1 MTQRRDRTDDKDA
14 DQQQLTPFQE
24 ECKQILSERLQYGK
38 VVSGKSFGAHL
49 HCYKNKDCDDAD
61 DNNEKRNQQ
70 KKHEHGETVV
80 LCVDEDENDDKQAS
94 SSQST
99 LASDLR
105 YLSVASRVANTARKR
120 FFVAFRENDDSS
132 QKVEN
137 DDDEK
142 STKKKKGIKMLE
154 LTTLTV

>member
-14 DQQQLTPFQE
+14 DEQQLTPFQE
-24 ECKQILSERLQYGK
+24 ECKQILSEQLQYGK

-49 HCYKNKDCDDAD
+49 HCYKNRDCDDAD
-61 DNNEKRNQQ
+61 GANNEKRNQQ

-80 LCVDEDENDDKQAS
+80 LCVDDDVDKQSS

-120 FFVAFRENDDSS
+120 FFVAFRENEDSS
-132 QKVEN
+132 KKVEN
-137 DDDEK
+137 DDE